1 MPVPTALL
9 KPPAA
14 PESVLLPGLDPD
26 DELLLDV
33 EDSSLPESD
42 AAAAPDVPEDTDM
55 TIDEEGRPRFVP
67 GKDVDP
73 IRRAETR
80 KVTIPPNRMSALKSN
95 WTKANSLTDIDNPRY
110 PPLVDHCK
118 LQVRMNT
125 KEKRVEL
132 RSSKFTQSAE
142 ALQMGADFVSAFA
155 MGFDIDDAIA
165 LLRLDSL
172 YIQSFDI
179 KDVRQTLGP
188 DALGR
193 AIGRIAGKDGK
204 TKFAI
209 ENATKTRIVLA
220 GSRIHILGAFE
231 NIGMARESIVSLVL
245 GAQPGKVYNS
255 LRIIASRIKERF

>member
-1 MPVPTALL
+1 
-9 KPPAA
+9 
-14 PESVLLPGLDPD
+14 
-26 DELLLDV
+26 
-33 EDSSLPESD
+33 
-42 AAAAPDVPEDTDM
+42 
-55 TIDEEGRPRFVP
+55 
-67 GKDVDP
+67 
-73 IRRAETR
+73 
-80 KVTIPPNRMSALKSN
+80 
-95 WTKANSLTDIDNPRY
+95 
-110 PPLVDHCK
+110 
-118 LQVRMNT
+118 MNV

-132 RSSKFTQSAE
+132 RSSRFTTSND

-179 KDVRQTLGP
+179 KDVRQTLGQ
-188 DALGR
+188 DALSR

-220 GSRIHILGAFE
+220 GSKVHILGAFE

-245 GAQPGKVYNS
+245 GAQPGKVYNN
-255 LRIIASRIKERF
+255 LRIIASRMKERF

>member
-14 PESVLLPGLDPD
+14 PKSVPLPGLDQD

-33 EDSSLPESD
+33 EDSSLPEPD
-42 AAAAPDVPEDTDM
+42 AAAAPDAPEDTDM
-55 TIDEEGRPRFVP
+55 TVDEEGRPRFVP

-95 WTKANSLTDIDNPRY
+95 WTKVNLY

-255 LRIIASRIKERF
+255 LRIIASRMKERF

>member
-1 MPVPTALL
+1 MPAPTALIQ
-9 KPPAA
+9 PIAA
-14 PESVLLPGLDPD
+14 PEAAAIPTADQD

-33 EDSSLPESD
+33 SEATNTDSNLIL
-42 AAAAPDVPEDTDM
+42 VPVEADDTEM
-55 TIDEEGRPRFVP
+55 AVDEEGRPRFAP
-67 GKDVDP
+67 GKDVNP
-73 IRRAETR
+73 VRRAETR
-80 KVTIPPNRMSALKSN
+80 KIGIPPNRMSALKSN
-95 WTKANSLTDIDNPRY
+95 WTKASFIY

-132 RSSKFTQSAE
+132 RSSKFTTSADS
-142 ALQMGADFVSAFA
+142 LQMGADFVSAFA

-172 YIQSFDI
+172 YIQTFDI

-209 ENATKTRIVLA
+209 ENATKTRVVLA

-245 GAQPGKVYNS
+245 GAQPGKVYNN
-255 LRIIASRIKERF
+255 LRIMAGRMKERF